1 MTTTIDKTI
10 ETNPELSAAIQKAQG
25 ILEEV
30 IGNTAIPAT
39 ADWKIGNDERNKP
52 VIELILSDCY
62 GSVSRK
68 FSAKELQKP
77 DYLKGRL
84 NWLWGDLL
92 QIRSHKQAER
102 LKELVRQLE
111 DD

>member
-10 ETNPELSAAIQKAQG
+10 ETDPELSGAIQKAQG

-30 IGNTAIPAT
+30 IGNTAVPAT
-39 ADWKIGNDERNKP
+39 ADWRIGKDERNRP
-52 VIELILSDCY
+52 AIELILSDCY

-77 DYLKGRL
+77 DYVQGRL

-92 QIRSHKQAER
+92 QIRSHKQGER
-102 LKELVRQLE
+102 LKELVRELG